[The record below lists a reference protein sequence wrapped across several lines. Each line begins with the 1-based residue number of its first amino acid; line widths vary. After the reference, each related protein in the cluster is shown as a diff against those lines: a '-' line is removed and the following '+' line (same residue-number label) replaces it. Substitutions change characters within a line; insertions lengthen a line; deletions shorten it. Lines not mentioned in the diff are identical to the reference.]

1 MQQDALGEVVSFF
14 HSFQLDALLFVNRRI
29 SSLATR
35 QLRFYR
41 VRHGSINWWIE
52 DQVQMN
58 FFVNSTSLENVTVV
72 GRRNIEVSIAMALR
86 DCIFDHL
93 FIRWQYDEH
102 SVLPRDV
109 AAKSLLVTFWTFTY
123 VAELIALLD
132 RFRFINELRVD
143 TSLKSG
149 PIEQF
154 IDTSALLNYCNVRG
168 IQLQLGRST

>member
-1 MQQDALGEVVSFF
+1 MHRDELGEVVSFF
-14 HSFQLDALLFVNRRI
+14 HSFQLDPLLFVNRRI

-35 QLRFYR
+35 QRRFYR
-41 VRHGSINWWIE
+41 VRQGAINWWTE
-52 DQVQMN
+52 DQAQMD
-58 FFVNSTSLENVTVV
+58 FFVDRTSQENVTVV

-109 AAKSLLVTFWTFTY
+109 AVKRLLVTFWTYTY

-132 RFRFINELRVD
+132 RFRFINELCID
-143 TSLKSG
+143 TSLTTG

-154 IDTSALLNYCNVRG
+154 LDTNALLGYCNSRG
-168 IQLQLGRST
+168 IQLQLGRPQ